1 MKEKDSLNNDRIVH
15 FVNRLDEYEKLV
27 KEIPKILNPLP
38 VLFIRVMGVLLFLW
52 FPFAIIDV
60 SSMSD
65 SAMVSFTSAVIV
77 VLLNVVVF
85 FWNQN
90 FFVPKLFFKKKY
102 VQYVLINFLCLLLVI
117 CLHQLSWVTM
127 SEWILGHIVSIY
139 EVKAALPIVF
149 VKFLVLSFFICFI
162 NIVLFVASVQA
173 HLYYQRFT
181 RKEIESN
188 VKMEFL
194 KRQLSPHFLF
204 NSMNNIIS
212 MMDIDVQ
219 KSKQQM
225 FDLVAILRTLLYDN
239 QAQSIALAREIEF
252 IKRFIEL
259 EEMRFDESMEI
270 KFNTNCEHSKKN
282 IVPMFFLPL
291 VENAFKHSL
300 NLNGKSFIHIEI
312 IEDANSIIYQSEN
325 TNFPKKAKDG
335 ISGGVGLET
344 FLKRLELSY
353 HGKYVYQTRIENNI
367 YKFFLKLDLEDVA
380 D

>member
-1 MKEKDSLNNDRIVH
+1 MKEKDSLNNDRLAH
-15 FVNRLDEYEKLV
+15 FVNRFDEYEKLV
-27 KEIPKILNPLP
+27 QKFPKILNPLP
-38 VLFIRVMGVLLFLW
+38 VLFIRVMGILLFLW

-60 SSMSD
+60 RNMSD
-65 SAMVSFTSAVIV
+65 SVVVSFTSAIV
-77 VLLNVVVF
+77 VIFLNVLVF

-102 VQYVLINFLCLLLVI
+102 VQYVLINFLCLLFVI
-117 CLHQLSWVTM
+117 CLYQLSWITM
-127 SEWILGHIVSIY
+127 SKWILGHIVSIY
-139 EVKAALPIVF
+139 EVKASLPIVF
-149 VKFLVLSFFICFI
+149 VKFLVLSFFICFM
-162 NIVLFVASVQA
+162 NIVLFVASVQT
-173 HLYYQRFT
+173 HLYYQRYT
-181 RKEIESN
+181 KKEIESN

-204 NSMNNIIS
+204 NSMNNVIS

-239 QAQSIALAREIEF
+239 QAQSVVLAREIEF
-252 IKRFIEL
+252 IKRFINL
-259 EEMRFDESMEI
+259 EKMRFDDSMEI
-270 KFNTNCEHSKKN
+270 MFNTNCEHSKKN

-312 IEDANSIIYQSEN
+312 TEDANSIIYQSEN

-335 ISGGVGLET
+335 VSSGVGLET

-353 HGKYVYQTRIENNI
+353 HEKYVYQTHIENDV
-367 YKFFLKLDLEDVA
+367 YKVFLKLDLDDVA

>member
-1 MKEKDSLNNDRIVH
+1 MKEKDSLNNDRLAH
-15 FVNRLDEYEKLV
+15 FVNRFDEYEKLV
-27 KEIPKILNPLP
+27 QKFPKILNPLP

-60 SSMSD
+60 RNMSD
-65 SAMVSFTSAVIV
+65 SVVVSFTSAIV
-77 VLLNVVVF
+77 VIFLNVLVF

-102 VQYVLINFLCLLLVI
+102 VQYVLINFLCLLFVI
-117 CLHQLSWVTM
+117 CLYQLSWITM
-127 SEWILGHIVSIY
+127 SKWILGHIVSIY
-139 EVKAALPIVF
+139 EVKASLPIVF
-149 VKFLVLSFFICFI
+149 VKFLVLSFFICFM

-173 HLYYQRFT
+173 HLYYQRYT
-181 RKEIESN
+181 KKEIESN

-204 NSMNNIIS
+204 NSMNNVIS

-239 QAQSIALAREIEF
+239 QAQSVVLAREIEF
-252 IKRFIEL
+252 IKRFINL
-259 EEMRFDESMEI
+259 EKMRFDDSMEI
-270 KFNTNCEHSKKN
+270 MFNTNCEHSKKN
-282 IVPMFFLPL
+282 IVPMLFLPL

-312 IEDANSIIYQSEN
+312 TEDANSIIYQSEN

-335 ISGGVGLET
+335 VSSGVGLET

-353 HGKYVYQTRIENNI
+353 HEKYVYQTHIENDV
-367 YKFFLKLDLEDVA
+367 YKVFFKLDLDDVA